1 MMLKVAQRSRGL
13 ASNLRVIQKAAAMGC
28 QVFPGSQVHQMQF
41 YRFQVQTRNLMTSTS
56 IRHFSKIVSVA
67 LPDLGEGT
75 TEATIKEW
83 FVKPGSKVNEVST
96 LAVFF

>member
-1 MMLKVAQRSRGL
+1 
-13 ASNLRVIQKAAAMGC
+13 
-28 QVFPGSQVHQMQF
+28 
-41 YRFQVQTRNLMTSTS
+41 MTSTL

-75 TEATIKEW
+75 KEATIKEW

-96 LAVFF
+96 LAVLF